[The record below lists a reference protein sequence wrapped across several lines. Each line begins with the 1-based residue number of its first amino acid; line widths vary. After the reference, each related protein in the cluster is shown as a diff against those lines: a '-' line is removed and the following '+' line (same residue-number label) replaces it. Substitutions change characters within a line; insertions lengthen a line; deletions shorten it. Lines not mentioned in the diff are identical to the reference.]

1 MGIDRIQIPAVE
13 EEVSVEEETGDPAE
27 VYVRICFRNL
37 NVLRSIIQILRYVP
51 DPFLRTNS

>member
-27 VYVRICFRNL
+27 VYVRICVRNL
-37 NVLRSIIQILRYVP
+37 NVLRRIIQILRYV
-51 DPFLRTNS
+51 LENE